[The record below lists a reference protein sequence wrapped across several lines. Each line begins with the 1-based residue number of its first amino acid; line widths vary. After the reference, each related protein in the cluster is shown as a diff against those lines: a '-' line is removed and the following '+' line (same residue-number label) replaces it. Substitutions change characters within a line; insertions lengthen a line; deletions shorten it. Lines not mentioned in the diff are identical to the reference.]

1 VYQYNWALYV
11 GNFLNIDDF
20 SHQAGDTI
28 EVIKKDGDWWTGRIG
43 DRVGV
48 FPFNYVQPVDGEVS

>member
-1 VYQYNWALYV
+1 M
-11 GNFLNIDDF
+11 IF